1 MRSPVNTNRSQVE
14 IDKTFSHWSEFF
26 TASHLKGILL
36 DWEGQVL
43 NMECVRNT
51 VIVVSRLVKGRL
63 SDSVKA
69 GFKLEYN
76 SV

>member
-1 MRSPVNTNRSQVE
+1 ME

-26 TASHLKGILL
+26 TASHLKGVFL

-43 NMECVRNT
+43 NMECVRKT
-51 VIVVSRLVKGRL
+51 VIVVRRLVKGRL

-69 GFKLEYN
+69 WFKLEY
-76 SV
+76 